1 MEAFPHTPFY
11 QYDEGDAAAGLEAV
25 SKELDVALS
34 KIALRSTSSKLT
46 KPMAS
51 NALTL
56 ARNPKAE
63 TACQDPLALCMN
75 MQANLMQTLMTLQSS
90 ANGASS
96 STGGGLTN
104 LQIFAN
110 RQKTLP
116 ALESP
121 GTPANQTPSP
131 PAKVPAILDTEPVQ
145 SKNLFETQP
154 EEEAEGDGKSKVDA
168 KQKALNAK
176 NKEQNKKAPSAAAGQ
191 AAIVERALSE
201 RERQKNALKRPAAL
215 KQPAG
220 IDQAIPK
227 AKAKVKVEQPEAVE
241 TQDEVVPKAKA
252 KAKPAAKAKI
262 ENPPAADAA
271 QEADEAEVGGKGP
284 GKGKGKD
291 LKMDRKNIHCRA
303 YNASLV
309 QSKREGLSIEDAKKK
324 ASEDA
329 QDAVEKAGFQRGK

>member
-145 SKNLFETQP
+145 SKRLFETQP
-154 EEEAEGDGKSKVDA
+154 EEEEAEGDGKNKVDA
-168 KQKALNAK
+168 KQKAPNAAAECSGRGTAQEKK
-176 NKEQNKKAPSAAAGQ
+176 NKEQNKKAPSAAAG
-191 AAIVERALSE
+191 
-201 RERQKNALKRPAAL
+201 
-215 KQPAG
+215 KQ
-220 IDQAIPK
+220 
-227 AKAKVKVEQPEAVE
+227 
-241 TQDEVVPKAKA
+241 
-252 KAKPAAKAKI
+252 
-262 ENPPAADAA
+262 
-271 QEADEAEVGGKGP
+271 
-284 GKGKGKD
+284 
-291 LKMDRKNIHCRA
+291 L
-303 YNASLV
+303 
-309 QSKREGLSIEDAKKK
+309 
-324 ASEDA
+324 
-329 QDAVEKAGFQRGK
+329 